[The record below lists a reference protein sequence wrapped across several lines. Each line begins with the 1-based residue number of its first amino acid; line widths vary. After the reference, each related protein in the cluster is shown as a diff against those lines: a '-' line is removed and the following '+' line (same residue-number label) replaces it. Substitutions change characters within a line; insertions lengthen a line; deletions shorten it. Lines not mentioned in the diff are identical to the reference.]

1 MRIIYVHASLRAV
14 RFYFDT
20 GDEHIDVLWA
30 QQRDIIANRKF
41 EAQESRIEEDGS
53 DLPNYGLTEVDQLL
67 IATPDIADQLRGKLR
82 ENGGDIVECTI
93 TTQFDTYIG
102 FRAFNYLHE
111 TPNSNIFRLEE
122 SPEDPTPSIQQYV
135 SVDFARWLKANFDCR
150 GLAFRNDET
159 DGRYKPKYRGIQP
172 VATDI

>member
-1 MRIIYVHASLRAV
+1 MRIIEISGTLSSAFFYLDTDDEYV
-14 RFYFDT
+14 
-20 GDEHIDVLWA
+20 DVLWA
-30 QQRDIIANRKF
+30 QQPDIIANREFTAK
-41 EAQESRIEEDGS
+41 EDRIDDDGS
-53 DLPNYGLTEVDQLL
+53 DLPNYGLSESDQLL
-67 IATPDIADQLRGKLR
+67 IATPDIANQLRDKLR

-93 TTQFDTYIG
+93 TTQFGTYVG

-111 TPNSNIFRLEE
+111 TPNANIFRLEE

-135 SVDFARWLKANFDCR
+135 SVDSARWLKANFDCR